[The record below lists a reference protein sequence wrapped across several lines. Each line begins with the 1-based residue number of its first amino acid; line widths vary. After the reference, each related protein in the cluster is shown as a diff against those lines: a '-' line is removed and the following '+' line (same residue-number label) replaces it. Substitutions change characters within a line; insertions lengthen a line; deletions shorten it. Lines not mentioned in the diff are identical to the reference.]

1 MNLNTDMTVNRI
13 TDEIWEIPMS
23 EKPGMLVPARIY
35 ATEGILQAMDSGVFD
50 QVTNVAC
57 LPGIRRYALCMPDGH
72 WGYGFPIGGVAAF
85 DVQDGVI
92 SPGGVGYDINCG
104 MRLIRTDLTLADV
117 QPYLEKLMTELFR
130 KVPAGVG
137 ASGFV
142 RLSGEEFR
150 RVMTH
155 GARWCVERG
164 YGWHR
169 DLIRM
174 EEGGCIEGAD
184 PSIVTDHAIKR
195 GINQLGTLGS
205 GNHYLEVQVVSNERI
220 FDPVSAAALGITG
233 HEQIV
238 VMVHCGSRGFGH
250 QVASD
255 YLKIFEKAM
264 RRYGITVKDQQ
275 LACAPF
281 RSPEGQEYFSA
292 MNCAA
297 NTAFANRQVITH
309 QVREAFATVFGQSAE
324 ALGME
329 LVYDVAHNIA
339 KVERYAE
346 GELVVHRK
354 GATRAFGPGSPEL
367 PEVFRQ
373 TGQPVI
379 CGGSME
385 TGSYLLVGTDQA
397 VRDTFGS
404 TMHGAGRT
412 MSRAQAKR
420 TVSGAQLQQQMK
432 QRGILVK
439 AVSMSGLA
447 EEAGLAYKDISEVV
461 ESVDR
466 AGIIK
471 KVLEL
476 RPIGNI
482 KG

>member
-1 MNLNTDMTVNRI
+1 M
-13 TDEIWEIPMS
+13 
-23 EKPGMLVPARIY
+23 
-35 ATEGILQAMDSGVFD
+35 
-50 QVTNVAC
+50 
-57 LPGIRRYALCMPDGH
+57 
-72 WGYGFPIGGVAAF
+72 
-85 DVQDGVI
+85 
-92 SPGGVGYDINCG
+92 
-104 MRLIRTDLTLADV
+104 
-117 QPYLEKLMTELFR
+117 
-130 KVPAGVG
+130 
-137 ASGFV
+137 
-142 RLSGEEFR
+142 
-150 RVMTH
+150 
-155 GARWCVERG
+155 
-164 YGWHR
+164 
-169 DLIRM
+169 
-174 EEGGCIEGAD
+174 
-184 PSIVTDHAIKR
+184 
-195 GINQLGTLGS
+195 
-205 GNHYLEVQVVSNERI
+205 
-220 FDPVSAAALGITG
+220 
-233 HEQIV
+233 
-238 VMVHCGSRGFGH
+238 
-250 QVASD
+250 
-255 YLKIFEKAM
+255 
-264 RRYGITVKDQQ
+264 
-275 LACAPF
+275 ACAPF
-281 RSPEGQEYFSA
+281 RSPEGKEYFSA

-309 QVREAFATVFGQSAE
+309 QILEAFVTVFGRSAE

-339 KVERYAE
+339 KVERYTE

-367 PEVFRQ
+367 PETFRQ

-420 TVSGAQLQQQMK
+420 TVRGAQLQQQMK

-447 EEAGLAYKDISEVV
+447 EEAGLAYKDIFEVV

-466 AGIIK
+466 AGITK
-471 KVLEL
+471 KVAEL